1 MAYGGK
7 MYKDFYGMKIEAFV
21 NQPLPDMFFN
31 SRSHKEAW
39 HYLAY
44 GINSKEPFMLLC
56 GDYGMGK
63 TTLCLR
69 LVQSLKEVGR
79 LPFVFLSTPVYSYL
93 GLLAKIAACL
103 DVPLEQGDESSI
115 QNAIVKSLEDRRDG
129 NGMIIIFDDAHEVDL
144 SVLSKARMLASFNI
158 DGYFPIRLLLF
169 SHLSFLDKLKSDP
182 LLPLNQRI
190 KRRFY
195 LEPLDLFETKEY
207 IYFRMV
213 RAGAPGV
220 PAFSDSAIQVIFDGS
235 RGIPRNINNIC
246 DACLLVGATDKLHVI
261 DDFVVSKALD
271 YAEGAHVR
279 PPSKVVTSQDEPE
292 LRAAQADVRPSD
304 TREVPFRI
312 TLNDFSEEPPAKPPP
327 GVAAPIAGSSR
338 PAARAA
344 GHPLDVDGFPPRVAL
359 DFPPGSDR
367 AVRIEHEP
375 VTRNRFKLRDLVAVA
390 VLVFILAM
398 VLASFVDFKAITAMF
413 NGFLALIR

>member
-1 MAYGGK
+1 

-31 SRSHKEAW
+31 SKSHKEAW

-69 LVQSLKEVGR
+69 LVQSLKDVGR

-93 GLLAKIAACL
+93 GLLTKVAACL
-103 DVPLEQGDESSI
+103 DIPLEQGDESSI
-115 QNAIVKSLEDRRDG
+115 QNVLVKCLEDRRDG
-129 NGMIIIFDDAHEVDL
+129 NGMIIIFDDAHEVDVT
-144 SVLSKARMLASFNI
+144 VLGKARMLASFNI
-158 DGYFPIRLLLF
+158 DGYFPIRLLFF
-169 SHLSFLDKLKSDP
+169 SHLSFLDKLKTDP

-195 LEPLDLFETKEY
+195 LEPLDFFETKEY

-220 PAFSDSAIQVIFDGS
+220 PTFAESAIQMIFDRS
-235 RGIPRNINNIC
+235 KGIPRNINNIC

-279 PPSKVVTSQDEPE
+279 PRSGAEMSTDEPE
-292 LRAAQADVRPSD
+292 LQTAHIGVRPPGTQES
-304 TREVPFRI
+304 PFRI
-312 TLNDFSEEPPAKPPP
+312 TLNDLSEEVPVKPLP
-327 GVAAPIAGSSR
+327 GTAAPFAGPVR
-338 PAARAA
+338 QA
-344 GHPLDVDGFPPRVAL
+344 GRMAGQPLDVGGIPPRVAL
-359 DFPPGSDR
+359 DFPPGNDR
-367 AVRIEHEP
+367 AVRIEHAP
-375 VTRNRFKLRDLVAVA
+375 GTQKRFKLRDLIAVA
-390 VLVFILAM
+390 VLVFILAI
-398 VLASFVDFKAITAMF
+398 VLASYVDFKAIMAMYNSLLTF
-413 NGFLALIR
+413 IR